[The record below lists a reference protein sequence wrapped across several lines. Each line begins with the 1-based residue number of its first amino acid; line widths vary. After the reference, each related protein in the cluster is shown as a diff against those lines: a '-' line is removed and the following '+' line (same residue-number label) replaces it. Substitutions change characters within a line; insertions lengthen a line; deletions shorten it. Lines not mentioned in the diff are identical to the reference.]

1 MAVVNTPVQSSQC
14 VSSKQVAQLCK
25 PSGSYCVTLES
36 FLRSGGE
43 QTAKREEQVA
53 DNADGAAS
61 TCRLEPEGILG
72 GNQKSLCEI

>member
-1 MAVVNTPVQSSQC
+1 M
-14 VSSKQVAQLCK
+14 
-25 PSGSYCVTLES
+25 TLEL
-36 FLRSGGE
+36 FLKSGGE

-53 DNADGAAS
+53 DDADGAAS